1 MTVDM
6 LAATFFWPEGT
17 LLHVRDDVLQDTDNE
32 AMGSAALPAD
42 PWLEPH
48 AETFWTTM
56 LRQIGW
62 PLPPKLPRLS

>member
-32 AMGSAALPAD
+32 AIGSAPLPAD
-42 PWLEPH
+42 PWLPH